1 LSQRRSRLELT
12 LSVLESVRAGI
23 DKPTRIMYDS
33 NLSWEPTR
41 RILSNLVD
49 QGFLNEMH
57 RSEDKRSSTRYAITE
72 KGLNVLEY
80 FGEAKKL
87 IDLTTP

>member
-57 RSEDKRSSTRYAITE
+57 RSDDKRSSTRYAITE

>member
-1 LSQRRSRLELT
+1 M
-12 LSVLESVRAGI
+12 SVLESVRAGI

-57 RSEDKRSSTRYAITE
+57 RSDDKRSSTRYAITE

>member
-12 LSVLESVRAGI
+12 LSVLESIRAGI

-49 QGFLNEMH
+49 QGFLSEMH
-57 RSEDKRSSTRYAITE
+57 TSEDKRSSTRYAITE

-87 IDLTTP
+87 IDVTTP

>member
-1 LSQRRSRLELT
+1 MSQRRSRLELT